1 VITSKSGK
9 EIVVNKVKVEDK
21 EKILKRGQVSLYLP
35 VLKLRDTDLAD
46 AKVIHERLEREI
58 HPEEILVVTETR
70 EDVWGLRYVFL
81 MFICVKVGTR

>member
-70 EDVWGLRYVFL
+70 EDVWGLRSVFL
-81 MFICVKVGTR
+81 MSICVKVGTC